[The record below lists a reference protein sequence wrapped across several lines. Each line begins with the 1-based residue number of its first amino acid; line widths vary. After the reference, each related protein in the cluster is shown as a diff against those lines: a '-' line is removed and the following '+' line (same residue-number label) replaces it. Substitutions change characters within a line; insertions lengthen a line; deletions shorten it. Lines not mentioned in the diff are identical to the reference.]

1 MAKRPKHITLKT
13 FVSYKRTPEC
23 ENCPL
28 MNSRNYQKNKDFAV
42 KAELGPGV
50 AAIHRTTV
58 NDSTLATASAWR
70 AELPVLAGRLVTL
83 REATT
88 HDLGALFDLLSASDA
103 TRFGLDE
110 PVTEFAVQ
118 HLIDRAARDRA
129 VGTAFTYVIILSS
142 ARTMA
147 GVIQVRQL
155 EPTFEAA
162 EWECT
167 LAASSRGT
175 GVFLEAARLAGSLAF
190 GTVGAHRL
198 EARVLLKNGRANGA
212 LRKLGA
218 VQEGVLRRSVR
229 RQGDY
234 VDQVLW
240 SMLKED
246 WGDHWMSTAPRVH

>member
-1 MAKRPKHITLKT
+1 MT
-13 FVSYKRTPEC
+13 FVSYKRTQEC
-23 ENCPL
+23 EKCPF
-28 MNSRNYQKNKDFAV
+28 NDPSNYKETKDFDV
-42 KAELGPGV
+42 KAELGSGV

-58 NDSTLATASAWR
+58 NDSTLAAATAWR

-83 REATT
+83 REPTA
-88 HDLGALFDLLSASDA
+88 HDLTALFDLLSTSDA

-118 HLIDRAARDRA
+118 QLIDRAARDRA
-129 VGTAFTYVIILSS
+129 AGTAFTYVILLSA
-142 ARTMA
+142 ARALA

-155 EPTFEAA
+155 DPTFEAA

-175 GVFLEAARLAGSLAF
+175 GVFLETARLTGSLAF

-198 EARVLLKNGRANGA
+198 EARVLLQNGRANGA

-229 RQGDY
+229 RHGEY